1 MNTILGIILSN
12 YLTRFSAF
20 SEVQPKRI
28 LYESYGIVLNV
39 LPLKI
44 VDPVAAMVLGGG
56 NTSQR
61 DVAHFPKHLGKADD
75 FRRTMRC
82 LKSHYWEMTESL
94 K

>member
-1 MNTILGIILSN
+1 MRATVL
-12 YLTRFSAF
+12 FS
-20 SEVQPKRI
+20 
-28 LYESYGIVLNV
+28 V

-56 NTSQR
+56 NISQR
-61 DVAHFPKHLGKADD
+61 DVAHFLKQLGKADD
-75 FRRTMRC
+75 SRRTMRC

>member
-1 MNTILGIILSN
+1 MRAT
-12 YLTRFSAF
+12 
-20 SEVQPKRI
+20 
-28 LYESYGIVLNV
+28 VLFYV

-44 VDPVAAMVLGGG
+44 IDPVAAVVLGGD
-56 NTSQR
+56 NISQR
-61 DVAHFPKHLGKADD
+61 DVAHFLKQLGKADD